1 MSRFTKSL
9 LTLSILTSLCIST
22 SVFAAAYQL
31 YEVGAPIN
39 GTAAVGQAALAD
51 DDASTAYF
59 NPAGMALLPNSEFML
74 AGQMLLPYINF
85 RANNLNTISGG
96 NGGNAGLL
104 TPGMSMFFVYN
115 QSPCLKFGLALVSPY
130 GGALNYT
137 DGWTGRYDIQD
148 VMFYTI
154 NLNPSMAFRFTDW
167 MSVGIGFSVEY
178 MNLMQTVALPNPDD
192 PDLDGQINIKVSN
205 TRPGFN
211 AGLLFTPMDGMKIGI
226 AYRSQILHRLG
237 GDLTFYRLANNPGI
251 NIRMNMPSTVTL
263 SYAQEIYC
271 YGKFLAELGWADW
284 SSMRNSVVNL
294 AGFTF
299 STPLHWNNTYRY
311 GIGGQLN
318 VNPILKVQAGFSYDS
333 SPTKTSRRLPEL
345 PMDRQ
350 IRIGTGLLLD
360 VAPNLQLATSYEYIN
375 MGSAPIRNTSRFVGT
390 LSGRYVRNY
399 VNAVQFSLNAKI

>member
-1 MSRFTKSL
+1 MYQFKKSL
-9 LTLSILTSLCIST
+9 LKLSLIYYLCAAGSAY
-22 SVFAAAYQL
+22 AAAYQL

-59 NPAGMALLPNSEFML
+59 NPAGMTLLPNTEFML

-85 RANNLNTISGG
+85 RANSFNTISGG

-115 QSPCLKFGLALVSPY
+115 QSPCLKFGLALTSPY

-137 DGWTGRYDIQD
+137 DGWEGRFDVQD

-154 NLNPSMAFRFTDW
+154 NLNPSLAFRFTDW
-167 MSVGIGFSVEY
+167 VSVGLGFSVEY
-178 MNLMQTVALPNPDD
+178 MNLMQTVALPNPED
-192 PDLDGQINIKVSN
+192 PGVDGQINIKVSN

-211 AGLLFTPMDGMKIGI
+211 AGLLFTPVDGMKLGL
-226 AYRSQILHRLG
+226 AYRSQILHKLG
-237 GDLTFYRLANNPGI
+237 GDLTFYRLVNNPAVT
-251 NIRMNMPSTVTL
+251 IRMNMPTTITL

-271 YGKFLAELGWADW
+271 YGKLLAEFGWADW
-284 SSMRNSVVNL
+284 SSMRNSVLNV

-318 VNPILKVQAGFSYDS
+318 INPALILQAGFSYDT

-350 IRIGTGLLLD
+350 IRIGAGLLL
-360 VAPNLQLATSYEYIN
+360 NMSSNIQLGTSYEYIN
-375 MGSAPIRNTSRFVGT
+375 MGSADIHNTSLVGT

-399 VNAVQFSLNAKI
+399 VNAVQFSVNAKI